1 MIFEKRKFL
10 VVMALLTVL
19 MISVSTFAGEIDM
32 AEGVIEEAEVL
43 KIDATPSLESESF
56 DIIANEIESKKA
68 EMKTEVTEEV
78 TTEVKEEI
86 TTVPATEE
94 VTTEKVTEKQQYAAR
109 YVKAPT
115 QSKTPV
121 AKSTTEQVT
130 TTKPTE
136 ETTESVEIVEST
148 ETPTEDT
155 SIDLNAPM
163 VSEGAEL
170 IVDVEETETPTEA
183 PKKKSMYYSMTEDE
197 IYTFAALIY
206 LEAGSTSY
214 KCQCAVASVV
224 LNLMV
229 KEGKS
234 LNACIKTPGR
244 FSVANRVYRTKPS
257 STSLEVARK
266 IATDGPTLPTYVLY
280 FRNNH
285 YFSWAKA
292 YCHIDNVYFSY

>member
-56 DIIANEIESKKA
+56 DIIANEIKSRNT
-68 EMKTEVTEEV
+68 EMKTEVIEEV
-78 TTEVKEEI
+78 TTEVKEEL
-86 TTVPATEE
+86 TTMSTTEEPTTEKIQYTAKAIKATSKTSNYVAKATTEE
-94 VTTEKVTEKQQYAAR
+94 VTT
-109 YVKAPT
+109 
-115 QSKTPV
+115 
-121 AKSTTEQVT
+121 TT
-130 TTKPTE
+130 PTE
-136 ETTESVEIVEST
+136 EVTEQIEIVAETTEVPDLGE
-148 ETPTEDT
+148 PT
-155 SIDLNAPM
+155 
-163 VSEGAEL
+163 VSDGAEL
-170 IVDVEETETPTEA
+170 VVEEEETEA

-244 FSVANRVYRTKPS
+244 FSVASRVYRTKPS

>member
-19 MISVSTFAGEIDM
+19 MISVSTFAGEINM
-32 AEGVIEEAEVL
+32 AEGIIEEAEVL
-43 KIDATPSLESESF
+43 KINDTPSLESESF

-94 VTTEKVTEKQQYAAR
+94 VTTEQVIEQPKKKVEYT
-109 YVKAPT
+109 VKSI
-115 QSKTPV
+115 QSKSTNYV
-121 AKSTTEQVT
+121 AKATEQVT

-136 ETTESVEIVEST
+136 EATEEIEIVEDT
-148 ETPTEDT
+148 AEVPDLDEPT
-155 SIDLNAPM
+155 
-163 VSEGAEL
+163 VSDGAEL
-170 IVDVEETETPTEA
+170 VVEEETTEQPTETL
-183 PKKKSMYYSMTEDE
+183 KKKSMYYSMSDNE

-224 LNLMV
+224 INLMV

-257 STSLEVARK
+257 DTALQVARE
-266 IATDGPTLPTYVLY
+266 IATNGPTLPTYVLY

>member
-19 MISVSTFAGEIDM
+19 MISVSIFAGEIDM
-32 AEGVIEEAEVL
+32 AEGIIEEAEVL
-43 KIDATPSLESESF
+43 KINDTTSLESESF

-94 VTTEKVTEKQQYAAR
+94 VTTEQVIEQPKKKVEYTAKSI
-109 YVKAPT
+109 
-115 QSKTPV
+115 QSKSTNYV
-121 AKSTTEQVT
+121 AKATEQVT

-136 ETTESVEIVEST
+136 EVTEEIEIVEDTT
-148 ETPTEDT
+148 EVPDIGEPNVDEGLVEEPTEQ
-155 SIDLNAPM
+155 
-163 VSEGAEL
+163 
-170 IVDVEETETPTEA
+170 PTEA
-183 PKKKSMYYSMTEDE
+183 PKKKSMYYPMTEDE

-224 LNLMV
+224 INLMV
-229 KEGKS
+229 NEGKS

-257 STSLEVARK
+257 DTALKVARK
-266 IATDGPTLPTYVLY
+266 IATNGPTLPTYVLY

>member
-32 AEGVIEEAEVL
+32 AEGIIEEAEVL
-43 KIDATPSLESESF
+43 KINDTPSLESESF

-78 TTEVKEEI
+78 TIEVKEEI
-86 TTVPATEE
+86 TTIPATEE
-94 VTTEKVTEKQQYAAR
+94 VTTEQVTEQPKK
-109 YVKAPT
+109 KAEYTAKST
-115 QSKTPV
+115 QSKSTNYV
-121 AKSTTEQVT
+121 AKATEQVT

-136 ETTESVEIVEST
+136 EVTEEIEIVEDTT
-148 ETPTEDT
+148 EVLDVGEP
-155 SIDLNAPM
+155 N
-163 VSEGAEL
+163 
-170 IVDVEETETPTEA
+170 VDDENLVEEELTEQPTEA
-183 PKKKSMYYSMTEDE
+183 PKKKSMYYSMSDDE

-229 KEGKS
+229 NEGKS

-257 STSLEVARK
+257 DTALKVARE
-266 IATDGPTLPTYVLY
+266 IATNGPTLPTYVLY

>member
-32 AEGVIEEAEVL
+32 AEGIIEEAEVL
-43 KIDATPSLESESF
+43 KINDTPSLESESF

-94 VTTEKVTEKQQYAAR
+94 VTTEQVTEQPKKKVEYTA
-109 YVKAPT
+109 KST
-115 QSKTPV
+115 QSKSTNYV
-121 AKSTTEQVT
+121 AKATEQVT

-136 ETTESVEIVEST
+136 EATEEIEIVEDTT
-148 ETPTEDT
+148 EVPDLDEPT
-155 SIDLNAPM
+155 
-163 VSEGAEL
+163 VSDGAEL
-170 IVDVEETETPTEA
+170 VVEEETTEQPTET
-183 PKKKSMYYSMTEDE
+183 PKKKSMYYSMSDDE

-224 LNLMV
+224 INLMV
-229 KEGKS
+229 NEGKS

-257 STSLEVARK
+257 DTALQVARE
-266 IATDGPTLPTYVLY
+266 IATNGPTLPTYVLY